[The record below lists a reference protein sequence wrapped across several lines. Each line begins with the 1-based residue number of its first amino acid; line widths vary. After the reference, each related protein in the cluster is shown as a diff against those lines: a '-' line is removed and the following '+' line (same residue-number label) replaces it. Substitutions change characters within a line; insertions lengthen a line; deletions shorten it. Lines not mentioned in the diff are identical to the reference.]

1 MICPTCGAETQ
12 GRDHNGRGLRCT
24 SCWALLPDPDDLT
37 ELGLD
42 PQQVSQAGE
51 LGIRTFR
58 DVYEADLATLQEIE
72 GVGPVTA
79 GKLHEGAEA
88 RL

>member
-1 MICPTCGAETQ
+1 
-12 GRDHNGRGLRCT
+12 
-24 SCWALLPDPDDLT
+24 
-37 ELGLD
+37 LGLD